1 MKKILFI
8 LFILFSIGC
17 NAQIYNTIKHY
28 DKFDDIIK
36 TEKIKTLVNKTDS
49 TFVFETKN
57 RNNKVYYILDIVHS
71 NCIGD
76 SKIYN
81 HEKLLENGNI
91 YGYQE
96 YWLVTDLRYDE
107 YFDLVLTNKT
117 FADSHT
123 FGLCHRV
130 ISRYSFEFYFETEFH
145 WIQKFDGSRIIYSNE

>member
-81 HEKLLENGNI
+81 H
-91 YGYQE
+91 GYADYALFKGKSWTIQR
-96 YWLVTDLRYDE
+96 LQ
-107 YFDLVLTNKT
+107 YFKT
-117 FADSHT
+117 RVGS
-123 FGLCHRV
+123 GRRICSLC
-130 ISRYSFEFYFETEFH
+130 
-145 WIQKFDGSRIIYSNE
+145 QC